1 MRSPIEQVSRTG
13 YALYVLL
20 NSRKGVAGIR
30 LVKHHWGE
38 RRIPIRSIVVMINE
52 KPDEDFK
59 YVKVKTLK
67 ELNSYIEF
75 FQPILSDDEFDVVSK
90 ALIDIHDR
98 NNRTPV
104 STDSKRDSKI
114 DNFGYF

>member
-1 MRSPIEQVSRTG
+1 
-13 YALYVLL
+13 
-20 NSRKGVAGIR
+20 
-30 LVKHHWGE
+30 
-38 RRIPIRSIVVMINE
+38 MINE

-75 FQPILSDDEFDVVSK
+75 FPPILSDDEFDAVSK

-98 NNRTPV
+98 NNRIQKNI
-104 STDSKRDSKI
+104 DSRLNS
-114 DNFGYF
+114 NTHF